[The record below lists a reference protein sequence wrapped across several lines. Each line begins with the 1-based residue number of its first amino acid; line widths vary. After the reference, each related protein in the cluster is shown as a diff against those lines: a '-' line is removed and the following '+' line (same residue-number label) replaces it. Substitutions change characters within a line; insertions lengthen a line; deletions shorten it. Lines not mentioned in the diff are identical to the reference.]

1 MTRLNYILFGQRE
14 RFTVNAQTRTALTI
28 GNLVLSDR
36 ELLIIKSETL
46 YNFSNYPFIKRSPPT
61 MKKTSIIFILCA
73 LLSITA
79 CSTSENQTQATEA
92 TGTIEQVETDAIL
105 INNFKEKKDKYNPE
119 AAIRFDIVD
128 KYYDETGN
136 KIKITDLNKN
146 DDVKIIL
153 TNDFPIRET
162 NPAQIDPK
170 YVQKIILLNK

>member
-1 MTRLNYILFGQRE
+1 MINQFGNFGMTLVIQYILCYDLSVNIYWIKTRE
-14 RFTVNAQTRTALTI
+14 
-28 GNLVLSDR
+28 
-36 ELLIIKSETL
+36 IKGA
-46 YNFSNYPFIKRSPPT
+46 PT
-61 MKKTSIIFILCA
+61 MKKTSIIFIFCT
-73 LLSITA
+73 LLFVTA

-153 TNDFPIRET
+153 TKDFPIQET
-162 NPAQIDPK
+162 SPAQIDPK

>member
-1 MTRLNYILFGQRE
+1 
-14 RFTVNAQTRTALTI
+14 
-28 GNLVLSDR
+28 
-36 ELLIIKSETL
+36 
-46 YNFSNYPFIKRSPPT
+46 
-61 MKKTSIIFILCA
+61 MKKTSIIFTFCT
-73 LLSITA
+73 LLFVTA

-136 KIKITDLNKN
+136 KIKRTELNKN
-146 DDVKIIL
+146 DNIKIIL
-153 TNDFPIRET
+153 TKDFQIQET
-162 NPAQIDPK
+162 SPAQIDPK

>member
-1 MTRLNYILFGQRE
+1 
-14 RFTVNAQTRTALTI
+14 
-28 GNLVLSDR
+28 
-36 ELLIIKSETL
+36 
-46 YNFSNYPFIKRSPPT
+46 
-61 MKKTSIIFILCA
+61 MKKTSIIFIFCT
-73 LLSITA
+73 LLFVTA

-170 YVQKIILLNK
+170 YVQKNHPAKQIKLSRPQRVFSFLKKINSNPLPWCELQGL

>member
-1 MTRLNYILFGQRE
+1 MINQFGNFGMTLVIQYILCYDLSVNIYWIKTRE
-14 RFTVNAQTRTALTI
+14 
-28 GNLVLSDR
+28 
-36 ELLIIKSETL
+36 IKKE
-46 YNFSNYPFIKRSPPT
+46 PHT
-61 MKKTSIIFILCA
+61 MKKPSIIFIFCT
-73 LLSITA
+73 LLFVTA

-153 TNDFPIRET
+153 TNDFPIQET
-162 NPAQIDPK
+162 SPAPIDPK